1 MKSALPPG
9 PLICQLYSLTFCFPP
24 TSSPSASLVQVCLDF
39 VSRNLATV
47 MTSDGY
53 RHMTASCPQL
63 QAEILQT
70 IATTGGNGGGGG
82 EGRGGGG
89 GGGGRDHRAHGAVRP
104 RDHLALVEDGNP
116 RRVRARLD

>member
-82 EGRGGGG
+82 
-89 GGGGRDHRAHGAVRP
+89 GGGRDHRAHGAVRP